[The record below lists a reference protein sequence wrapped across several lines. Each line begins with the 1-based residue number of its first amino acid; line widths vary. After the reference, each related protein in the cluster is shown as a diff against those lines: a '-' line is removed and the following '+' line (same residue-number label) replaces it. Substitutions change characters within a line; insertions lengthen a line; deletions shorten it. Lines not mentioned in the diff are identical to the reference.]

1 MPLKIRKNKSLP
13 HPSACPIGECMS
25 LLGGAWTSNIVW
37 HLSGG
42 PRRFGELRVDIPPIS
57 PKMLSARLKSLEQKG
72 VVRRELIDTS
82 PPSAEYSLTDLGRE
96 LVPAIS
102 AIVSVGER
110 LKRQEARAGD
120 RKLKVV
126 KGSNR

>member
-1 MPLKIRKNKSLP
+1 
-13 HPSACPIGECMS
+13 MS

-42 PRRFGELRVDIPPIS
+42 PRRFGELRMDIPPIS

-72 VVRRELIDTS
+72 VVQRELVDTS

-96 LVPAIS
+96 LVPAIT
-102 AIVSVGER
+102 AIVSVGEK
-110 LKRQEARAGD
+110 LKRQARAGD
-120 RKLKVV
+120 RKLRLVRE
-126 KGSNR
+126 SAR